1 MRKAVLV
8 MMALVVLSGTASAET
23 YRISGSASYS
33 DNTPASFHDIT
44 VTCQRA
50 DADCYQYQGS
60 ETMSNAQGKFTL
72 VIDANEDDDG
82 TEILLTLKGEQFS
95 HIIDLETHRMSSD
108 GRMLQNLQLQ
118 QEPAS
123 PGIFGGFGCCLILFG
138 LVFIST
144 LLKTVAGLA
153 TPKGRAKFSGYREPN
168 YHECPECNESVVQH
182 LLVRHLIIEHD
193 YDPFDAGEATGL
205 VLRKSWDTDEQ

>member
-1 MRKAVLV
+1 
-8 MMALVVLSGTASAET
+8 MAP
-23 YRISGSASYS
+23 
-33 DNTPASFHDIT
+33 TP
-44 VTCQRA
+44 
-50 DADCYQYQGS
+50 
-60 ETMSNAQGKFTL
+60 FTP
-72 VIDANEDDDG
+72 
-82 TEILLTLKGEQFS
+82 LLPFFW
-95 HIIDLETHRMSSD
+95 IIPRF
-108 GRMLQNLQLQ
+108 R
-118 QEPAS
+118 
-123 PGIFGGFGCCLILFG
+123 
-138 LVFIST
+138 VFIST